1 MEDWQNSDWFKAW
14 LKLARKGKGSTRLPG
29 S

>member
-14 LKLARKGKGSTRLPG
+14 LKLARKGKAGARFLVS
-29 S
+29 